1 MGWTQHW
8 FEREDLEGRR
18 GTGDSVEA
26 PASKSHVV
34 EEVVVEV
41 VVAAR
46 AVLMQICVYLRDEDG
61 KAKVKKIKDTA
72 SDEIPTYNT
81 KKLQGFSRIH
91 KLQWQ

>member
-26 PASKSHVV
+26 PASKSQIV
-34 EEVVVEV
+34 EEVVVVEAV
-41 VVAAR
+41 AR
-46 AVLMQICVYLRDEDG
+46 AALMHICGCLRDEDE
-61 KAKVKKIKDTA
+61 KAKVKKIKYTA
-72 SDEIPTYNT
+72 SNEIPTHYT

-91 KLQWQ
+91 KPQCQ

>member
-26 PASKSHVV
+26 PASKSQVV
-34 EEVVVEV
+34 EEVVVVED
-41 VVAAR
+41 AA
-46 AVLMQICVYLRDEDG
+46 LMHMCGCLRDEDG

-72 SDEIPTYNT
+72 SNEIPTHYT
-81 KKLQGFSRIH
+81 KK
-91 KLQWQ
+91 